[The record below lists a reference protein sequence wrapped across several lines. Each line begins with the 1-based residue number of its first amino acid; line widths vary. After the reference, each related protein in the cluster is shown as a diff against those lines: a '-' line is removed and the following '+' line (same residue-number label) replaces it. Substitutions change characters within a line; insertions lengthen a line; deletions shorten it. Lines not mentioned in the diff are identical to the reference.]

1 MALLSGHGTTL
12 GFRVST
18 AFSPGYASIGG
29 YSMTRESIDTST
41 LATTGTRTMIGG
53 DLFAPGD
60 FTSTY
65 LLDPAL
71 QSVTGP
77 EAQHIDTLLFDSGA
91 VAASETVTVT
101 LPVAGSTVAGSAHV
115 TAFELEDLTTDTI
128 IAASI
133 TVQWDAAP
141 AWTDAT

>member
-1 MALLSGHGTTL
+1 MALMSGHGTTL
-12 GFRVST
+12 GFSVST
-18 AFSPGYASIGG
+18 LFSPGYTSIGG
-29 YSMTRESIDTST
+29 YSMTRESLDTST
-41 LATTGTRTMIGG
+41 LATTGARTMIGG
-53 DLFAPGD
+53 DLFTPGD

-71 QSVTGP
+71 QGAA
-77 EAQHIDTLLFDSGA
+77 EAQGIDILLFDAGA

-101 LPVAGSTVAGSAHV
+101 LPVAGSTVAGLAHV
-115 TAFELEDLTTDTI
+115 TGFELEDLTTDTI